1 MTRRSRLFVPLLWG
15 ACAAVGCESVDLKR
29 MIHQPSFRPYE
40 ANPAAS
46 DGMAMRQ
53 PPPGTVPRS
62 RVLGPSALVDGTED
76 GAYVSSLPIALDRG
90 VLERGQ
96 NRYGIFCAA
105 CHGHAGDGKSKVAAS
120 MALRKAPSLVAGA
133 IAEYPAGRIFE
144 VVSRGY
150 GLMPSYAHKLEIN
163 DRWAVVAYVQA
174 LQLSQGVALSS
185 LPSPYAEEAETWLQ

>member
-1 MTRRSRLFVPLLWG
+1 MSAQRGLFVAVLLG
-15 ACAAVGCESVDLKR
+15 AQAAVACESVDLKR
-29 MIHQPSFRPYE
+29 MIRQPSFRPFE

-46 DGMAMRQ
+46 DGMAMRH

-62 RVLGPSALVDGTED
+62 RLLGPGSLVEGRED
-76 GAYVSSLPIALDRG
+76 GAYVTTIPIALDRS

-105 CHGHAGDGKSKVAAS
+105 CHGHAGDGRSKVAAS

-133 IAEYPAGRIFE
+133 IAEYPAGRLFE

-150 GLMPSYAHKLEIN
+150 GLMPSYAHRLEVG

-174 LQLSQGVALSS
+174 LQLSQAVALRS
-185 LPSPYAEEAETWLQ
+185 LPSPYAEEAQAWLE